1 MNLSADLLDKVLF
14 AKGPFKILTLTVT
27 KREKPDTKQ
36 Y

>member
-1 MNLSADLLDKVLF
+1 MDLSADLLDKVF